1 MKKSFII
8 TCALAALVCGVARAG
23 EDVSPP
29 PDAEDY
35 LIYSAVIEQHY
46 GRSNHRPVVIDALK
60 ISGADRFVLDEFF
73 GKTLA
78 AALSPLSA
86 ETISSYAAK
95 SSRESLLEPAF
106 ATTVPW
112 RLVSQAALDTIFS
125 QCPRGWEILS
135 GRFPGCQG
143 YVTLSGIGRNPAGD
157 EALVYTEDHCGVLCG
172 EGTFIFLRKID
183 DAWTVEKKLTLWVG

>member
-1 MKKSFII
+1 MKTAFII
-8 TCALAALVCGVARAG
+8 LFALAAVVCGMVRAG
-23 EDVSPP
+23 EDIPP
-29 PDAEDY
+29 PPNPDDY

-60 ISGADRFVLDEFF
+60 ISGADRFVFDESY
-73 GKTLA
+73 GKTLT
-78 AALSPLSA
+78 AALSPLSP
-86 ETISSYAAK
+86 ETMSSYATLSA
-95 SSRESLLEPAF
+95 RESLLEPAF
-106 ATTVPW
+106 TTTVPW

-143 YVTLSGIGRNPAGD
+143 YVTLSGIGRNLAGD

-172 EGTFIFLRKID
+172 EGTFILLRKID
-183 DAWTVEKKLTLWVG
+183 EAWKVERKLTLWVA